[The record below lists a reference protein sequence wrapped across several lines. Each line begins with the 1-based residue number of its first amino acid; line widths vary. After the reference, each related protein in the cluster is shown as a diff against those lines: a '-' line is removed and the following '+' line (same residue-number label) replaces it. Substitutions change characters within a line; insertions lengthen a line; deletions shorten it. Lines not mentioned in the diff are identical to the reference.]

1 MIARIWRGWT
11 LREDADAYVEYLQQ
25 TGAPGSLGTP
35 GNRGF
40 TILRRP
46 DGDREEFVTISL
58 WDSLEV
64 VKSFAGDDIEKAV
77 FYPEDEAFLVE
88 RELTAAHFRM
98 DHGKRSRSG
107 GMTRSRAEP
116 SPSGTR

>member
-25 TGAPGSLGTP
+25 TGAPASLGTP

-40 TILRRP
+40 TILHRP
-46 DGDREEFVTISL
+46 DGEREEFLTISL

-64 VKSFAGDDIEKAV
+64 VRGFAGDDIEKAV
-77 FYPEDEAFLVE
+77 FYPEDDAFLVD
-88 RELTAAHFRM
+88 REWTAAHFAWITGR
-98 DHGKRSRSG
+98 DPVP
-107 GMTRSRAEP
+107 EE
-116 SPSGTR
+116 